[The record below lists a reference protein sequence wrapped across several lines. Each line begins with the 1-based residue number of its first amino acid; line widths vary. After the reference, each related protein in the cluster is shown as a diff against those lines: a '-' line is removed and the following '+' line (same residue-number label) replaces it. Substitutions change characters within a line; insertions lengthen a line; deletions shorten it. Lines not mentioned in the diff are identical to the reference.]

1 MTSDETTPLLG
12 TNRVDQVGQQHER
25 QAQHEN
31 VERSKSS
38 SWWCWRQRWQSAPVH
53 PTLLLVFALNM
64 LLYSGQTMA
73 LAPRMQM
80 YEEIV
85 CRDFSSR
92 DGGGGGGTGPL
103 PLAPGSGRCKDADV
117 QAEVAFVLGMEE
129 FLTVFLSVLSIP
141 YSFMAD
147 KYGHGP
153 VLSLSLLGIVLEMI
167 WPLFVCHLNGYLSI
181 YWVWLGIV
189 FEAIGGGITVT
200 VTMFNLVLL
209 NFVSAESRTRTFL
222 YLTAS
227 SLVSRALG
235 QFVTTRMMHSDIWLP
250 AYIGCGLNIL
260 ALVLSFSLVSQTR
273 AKPTA
278 SAPSSDDDECEAIT
292 SRNGRSAEELGRVAP
307 QFLRRVG
314 STLRSNPEVVVV
326 LISAFAFPLG
336 EDSMFTV
343 ILLYVSKRYGWSI
356 GDANMLAAFGTVVM
370 LVTYLVLLPV
380 FGNVLLEYGGVT
392 SYVRDRTIVQ
402 TEGVLLLAGALCTAF
417 APTVVWAAGGVVI
430 MSLGMAVVT
439 ILRSLVTD
447 LMRPQ
452 DVTLVYSMVTMMMRI
467 GSAVAGPIFAWSFG
481 FGLRLG
487 PVWTGLPFVVAAA
500 FFLAGTIALG
510 FLPKEPRS
518 RDGEEETD

>member
-1 MTSDETTPLLG
+1 
-12 TNRVDQVGQQHER
+12 
-25 QAQHEN
+25 
-31 VERSKSS
+31 
-38 SWWCWRQRWQSAPVH
+38 
-53 PTLLLVFALNM
+53 
-64 LLYSGQTMA
+64 
-73 LAPRMQM
+73 
-80 YEEIV
+80 
-85 CRDFSSR
+85 
-92 DGGGGGGTGPL
+92 
-103 PLAPGSGRCKDADV
+103 
-117 QAEVAFVLGMEE
+117 
-129 FLTVFLSVLSIP
+129 
-141 YSFMAD
+141 
-147 KYGHGP
+147 
-153 VLSLSLLGIVLEMI
+153 
-167 WPLFVCHLNGYLSI
+167 
-181 YWVWLGIV
+181 
-189 FEAIGGGITVT
+189 
-200 VTMFNLVLL
+200 MFNLILL

-222 YLTAS
+222 YLNAS

-250 AYIGCGLNIL
+250 AYLGCGLNVL

-292 SRNGRSAEELGRVAP
+292 SRNGRSAKELGRVAL
-307 QFLRRVG
+307 QFLRKVG

-343 ILLYVSKRYGWSI
+343 ILLYISKRYGWSI
-356 GDANMLAAFGTVVM
+356 GDANMLAAFGTVVI

-380 FGNVLLEYGGVT
+380 LCYVLLEYGGVT
-392 SYVRDRTIVQ
+392 SYVRDRIIVQ
-402 TEGVLLLAGALCTAF
+402 TEGVLLLVGALCTAF
-417 APTVVWAAGGVVI
+417 APTVVWAAGGIVI

-447 LMRPQ
+447 LVRLQ

-481 FGLRLG
+481 FGLKLG
-487 PVWTGLPFVVAAA
+487 PVWTGLPFIVAAA